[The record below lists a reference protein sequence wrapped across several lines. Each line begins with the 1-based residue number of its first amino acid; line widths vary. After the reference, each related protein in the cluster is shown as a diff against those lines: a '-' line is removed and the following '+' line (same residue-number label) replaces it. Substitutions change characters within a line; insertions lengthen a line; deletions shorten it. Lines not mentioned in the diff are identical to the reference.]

1 MWEAAHRPSGGV
13 GHRSRAFAVP
23 LHSRP
28 ELRVFTVKY
37 PRGTVE
43 GMPALNVEFSDR
55 ELEDLR
61 QIAKERGTS
70 MKALVREAA
79 AADIARHRAL
89 QEGAEAFRRFFS
101 AHADEFAAAFPED
114 EPAAKGAGRVA

>member
-1 MWEAAHRPSGGV
+1 
-13 GHRSRAFAVP
+13 
-23 LHSRP
+23 
-28 ELRVFTVKY
+28 
-37 PRGTVE
+37 
-43 GMPALNVEFSDR
+43 MPALNVEFSDR

-89 QEGAEAFRRFFS
+89 QEGAEEFRRFFA
-101 AHADEFAAAFPED
+101 AHADEFAEAFPDD
-114 EPAAKGAGRVA
+114 EPAARGAGRGA

>member
-1 MWEAAHRPSGGV
+1 
-13 GHRSRAFAVP
+13 
-23 LHSRP
+23 
-28 ELRVFTVKY
+28 
-37 PRGTVE
+37 
-43 GMPALNVEFSDR
+43 MPALNVEFSDR

-89 QEGAEAFRRFFS
+89 KEGAETFRQFFA
-101 AHADEFAAAFPED
+101 AHAAEFAAAFPED
-114 EPAAKGAGRVA
+114 EPTAFARDGIAGRSRGRGA

>member
-1 MWEAAHRPSGGV
+1 
-13 GHRSRAFAVP
+13 
-23 LHSRP
+23 
-28 ELRVFTVKY
+28 
-37 PRGTVE
+37 
-43 GMPALNVEFSDR
+43 MPALNVEFSER

-89 QEGAEAFRRFFS
+89 QEGAEEFRRFFT
-101 AHADEFAAAFPED
+101 AHAAEFAAAFPED
-114 EPAAKGAGRVA
+114 ESPGGSEGRDV